1 VRFSSSS
8 LLGRTVLFLLMKV
21 FAMTEAE
28 QDKIVE
34 TLFGV
39 VNGQPLRIPM
49 IGLVG
54 GKGSGK
60 TFAGSSLCP
69 EETTEIAV
77 EDSGETYNFPFAKSY
92 SMFKEVQTSNA
103 NGIPS
108 QLDCYMWFMDL
119 LPKIDTRILF
129 IDPITDLQAGGYQYI
144 VRNCTQFG
152 LTAEQCK
159 SSSGLVWGALK
170 AHLKLLLGR
179 VSRNLETIIYTSHTG
194 LVWKNGKP
202 APGKVKAKGVDTFYE
217 LASLVVFLKRDV
229 DPATGKQPDAP
240 VGHITPPMGKARLS
254 RITKLPDGSYGGQPL
269 LPPRIDRFTWE
280 EFRKSVNSPPNYAK
294 LTAKQKAEVEVLTDD
309 EKLELQAEIAENNAE
324 AERLKMQRIEAT
336 KEAKERNRQA
346 LQKQAEERTVTEATT
361 EQAPFDTEPTPTA
374 ELPTQKGQGEPD
386 PANTILAVADRIE
399 IIKKQ
404 ATELWGKAAV
414 AQLKASIEKRAGKD
428 KKFAD
433 MTEEQ
438 VIDLQRTLWNALT
451 KKEIGSEKK

>member
-1 VRFSSSS
+1 
-8 LLGRTVLFLLMKV
+8 
-21 FAMTEAE
+21 MTEKEAGP
-28 QDKIVE
+28 DD

-39 VNGQPLRIPM
+39 VNGQPLKIPM

-60 TFAGSSLCP
+60 TFAGSSLSP

-77 EDSGETYNFPFAKSY
+77 EDSAVTYNFPFAKSY
-92 SMFKEVQTSNA
+92 SMFKEVKASA
-103 NGIPS
+103 DNGIPS
-108 QLDCYMWFMDL
+108 QLDCYMWFKDL

-144 VRNCTQFG
+144 VKNCEEFG
-152 LTAEQCK
+152 LSPEQCR

-194 LVWKNGKP
+194 LVWKGGKP

-217 LASLVVFLKRDV
+217 LASLVVYLKRDV

-254 RITKLPDGSYGGQPL
+254 RIEKLPDGSYGGVPL
-269 LPPRIDRFTWE
+269 LPPRIERFTWT
-280 EFRKSVNSPPNYAK
+280 EFRKSVNNPPNYAK
-294 LTAKQKAEVEVLTDD
+294 LKKDQKADVETLSED
-309 EKLELQAEIAENNAE
+309 EKLILQAEIAENNAE
-324 AERLKMQRIEAT
+324 AEQLKAERIAKTQAAQRKN
-336 KEAKERNRQA
+336 KEALQQKATDAAEKEA
-346 LQKQAEERTVTEATT
+346 VESK
-361 EQAPFDTEPTPTA
+361 EPTPTE
-374 ELPTQKGQGEPD
+374 ELPTQKKQSEID
-386 PANTILAVADRIE
+386 PGNLDLSIPDRIE
-399 IIKKQ
+399 IIKTQ
-404 ATELWGKAAV
+404 AKELWGDKAV
-414 AQLKASIEKRAGKD
+414 PQLKASIESRAGKG

-438 VIDLQRTLWNALT
+438 VIDLQRKLWDALT
-451 KKEIGSEKK
+451 KKSMGGGGKK